1 MQSAQTSQL
10 SQTKEQA
17 QDVDK
22 IFWLISESHYQL
34 LRELDGCDGQVDLPA
49 TVTDNDHIIAIAD
62 NLGVPQENRFI
73 DINPTFKKLKTS
85 YKDVM
90 KLSRKLTNDGKPHV
104 IFVYAGGHGATDNE
118 QQLFLL
124 NSNDPSQAYFHL
136 EYKLRVMVAD
146 ILTLARIFGVF
157 DCCRVPLK
165 NLPGLAAGRGGGNQ
179 GGDTIEEEE
188 DDPNK
193 YFHIQAC
200 GPGGIAAADGGFAK
214 RLLDC
219 CIKFSQKEPEKGFMS
234 WPSDFSRVKWK
245 PGEMH
250 TEGGDSY
257 LMPFGPHAA
266 KFLEESKS
274 SKQEQPKEESKNP

>member
-104 IFVYAGGHGATDNE
+104 IFVYAGGHGATDSE
-118 QQLFLL
+118 KLQQLFLL
-124 NSNDPSQAYFHL
+124 NSNNPKDACFHL
-136 EYKLRVMVAD
+136 EYKLRYLVAD
-146 ILTLARIFGVF
+146 PLTLARMFAVF
-157 DCCRVPLK
+157 DCCRVPVK
-165 NLPGLAAGRGGGNQ
+165 NLAGLVSDGRGVGN
-179 GGDTIEEEE
+179 
-188 DDPNK
+188 
-193 YFHIQAC
+193 
-200 GPGGIAAADGGFAK
+200 
-214 RLLDC
+214 
-219 CIKFSQKEPEKGFMS
+219 
-234 WPSDFSRVKWK
+234 
-245 PGEMH
+245 
-250 TEGGDSY
+250 
-257 LMPFGPHAA
+257 
-266 KFLEESKS
+266 
-274 SKQEQPKEESKNP
+274 